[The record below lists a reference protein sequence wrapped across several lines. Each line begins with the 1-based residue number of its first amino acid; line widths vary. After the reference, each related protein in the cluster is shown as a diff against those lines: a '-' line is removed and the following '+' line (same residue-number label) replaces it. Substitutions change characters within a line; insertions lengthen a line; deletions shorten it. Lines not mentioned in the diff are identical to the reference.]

1 MIEKFKTLF
10 FVKSSLISLY
20 LALTIPIPFVSIDR
34 LKIPS
39 FVIFFLGLYLIINI
53 TSDYVETCNNKI
65 SYKTSLISKTLGK
78 NNWEISWK
86 DIKLIKSLPT
96 SQGSKVYYF
105 NTYQGDNFLLPQR
118 VENFEKFIL
127 IVSKNTGLDMKEISY
142 ISPLWTYKL
151 LTFLSVLM
159 IVGELFAFYKLN
171 IINTETITLLS
182 NCGYSSTL
190 SQASLF

>member
-34 LKIPS
+34 LKITS
-39 FVIFFLGLYLIINI
+39 IISFFLGLYLIINI

-65 SYKTSLISKTLGK
+65 SYKTSFISNILGK
-78 NNWEISWK
+78 KNWEISWK

-105 NTYQGDNFLLPQR
+105 NTHQGENFLVPQR
-118 VENFEKFIL
+118 VEKFEKFLL
-127 IVSKNTGLDMKEISY
+127 IVSSNTGIDINEISY

-151 LTFLSVLM
+151 LTLLSVLM
-159 IVGELFAFYKLN
+159 IIGELFAFLN
-171 IINTETITLLS
+171 
-182 NCGYSSTL
+182 
-190 SQASLF
+190 

>member
-10 FVKSSLISLY
+10 FVKSSLIFLY
-20 LALTIPIPFVSIDR
+20 LALTIPIPFISIDR

-39 FVIFFLGLYLIINI
+39 IITFVLGFYLIINI

-65 SYKTSLISKTLGK
+65 SYKTSLISKALGK
-78 NNWEISWK
+78 KNWEIPWK

-105 NTYQGDNFLLPQR
+105 NTLQGDNFLVPQR
-118 VENFEKFIL
+118 VENFEKFVL
-127 IVSKNTGLDMKEISY
+127 VVSKNTGIAIEELSY

-159 IVGELFAFYKLN
+159 IAGELFTFLIKY
-171 IINTETITLLS
+171 
-182 NCGYSSTL
+182 Y
-190 SQASLF
+190 QY

>member
-20 LALTIPIPFVSIDR
+20 LALTIPIPFISIDK
-34 LKIPS
+34 LKILS
-39 FVIFFLGLYLIINI
+39 ITTFVLGLYLIINI

-65 SYKTSLISKTLGK
+65 SYKTSFISKTLGRK
-78 NNWEISWK
+78 NWEIFWK

-96 SQGSKVYYF
+96 SQGSKVFYF
-105 NTYQGDNFLLPQR
+105 NTKKGDKFLIPQR
-118 VENFEKFIL
+118 VENFEKFLL
-127 IVSKNTGLDMKEISY
+127 IVSKNTGIATNEMSY

-159 IVGELFAFYKLN
+159 IIGELFAFLH
-171 IINTETITLLS
+171 
-182 NCGYSSTL
+182 
-190 SQASLF
+190 

>member
-39 FVIFFLGLYLIINI
+39 IVTFFLVLYLIINI
-53 TSDYVETCNNKI
+53 TSDYVETCNDKI
-65 SYKTSLISKTLGK
+65 SYKTSFISKALGK
-78 NNWEISWK
+78 KNWQISWK

-105 NTYQGDNFLLPQR
+105 NTYQGDNFLVPQR
-118 VENFEKFIL
+118 VENFEKFVL
-127 IVSKNTGLDMKEISY
+127 VVSKNTGISVNELSY

-151 LTFLSVLM
+151 LTLLSVFM
-159 IVGELFAFYKLN
+159 IVGELFAFLY
-171 IINTETITLLS
+171 
-182 NCGYSSTL
+182 
-190 SQASLF
+190 

>member
-20 LALTIPIPFVSIDR
+20 LALTIPLPFISIEK

-39 FVIFFLGLYLIINI
+39 TIIFALGLYLIINI
-53 TSDYVETCNNKI
+53 TSDYVETSINKI
-65 SYKTSLISKTLGK
+65 SYKSSFISKFLGK
-78 NNWEISWK
+78 KNWEIYWK

-105 NTYQGDNFLLPQR
+105 TTFQGDNFLVPQR
-118 VENFEKFIL
+118 VEKFERFLL
-127 IVSKNTGLDMKEISY
+127 IVSSNTGIDINEISY

-151 LTFLSVLM
+151 LTSLSLIM
-159 IVGELFAFYKLN
+159 IIGEFFAFLN
-171 IINTETITLLS
+171 
-182 NCGYSSTL
+182 
-190 SQASLF
+190 